1 MNLTYRSPLCW
12 FSEKCIHCGEY
23 TDRNLIDLA
32 EHCRSCIAAPRP
44 HPFRY
49 RFVCY
54 ACNKNFYQISDIK
67 RHIATHFKRKPVH
80 VHSLQYTCIHC
91 VSFSSDNVNL
101 LIQHGKKCAAVVRPD
116 PQKFKFVCFACN
128 YFTYQRGNIVNHTR
142 RHLGEKPFKC
152 HCFACNYFTY
162 QRGNIVNHT
171 RRHLGEKPFKCPL
184 CLYRSRQK
192 IHLQTHM
199 KRHYN

>member
-23 TDRNLIDLA
+23 MDRNLIDLA

-67 RHIATHFKRKPVH
+67 RHIATHFKRKP
-80 VHSLQYTCIHC
+80 S
-91 VSFSSDNVNL
+91 
-101 LIQHGKKCAAVVRPD
+101 
-116 PQKFKFVCFACN
+116 
-128 YFTYQRGNIVNHTR
+128 
-142 RHLGEKPFKC
+142 
-152 HCFACNYFTY
+152 
-162 QRGNIVNHT
+162 
-171 RRHLGEKPFKCPL
+171 
-184 CLYRSRQK
+184 
-192 IHLQTHM
+192 
-199 KRHYN
+199 KRN